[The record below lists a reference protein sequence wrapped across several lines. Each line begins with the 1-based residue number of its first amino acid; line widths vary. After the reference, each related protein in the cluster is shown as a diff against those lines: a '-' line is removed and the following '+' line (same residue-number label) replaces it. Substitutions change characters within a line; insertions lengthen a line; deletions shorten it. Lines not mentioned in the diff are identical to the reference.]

1 MNYSNFLEW
10 LNPHYQEEKEFGKKI
25 KAKSAK
31 KGGKS

>member
-10 LNPHYQEEKEFGKKI
+10 LNPHYQEEKGKKI